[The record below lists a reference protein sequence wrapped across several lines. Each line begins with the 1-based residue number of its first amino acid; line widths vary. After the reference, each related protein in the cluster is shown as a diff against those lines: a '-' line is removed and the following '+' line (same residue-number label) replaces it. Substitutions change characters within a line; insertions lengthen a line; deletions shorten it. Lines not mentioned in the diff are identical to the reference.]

1 MCGLDPWPEIIGRLT
16 SHWHEATSTVRQAS
30 GRRKRRSRAVA
41 ARAVY
46 GVATIRR
53 IEWQPDTT
61 VLLSWSDATR
71 DSSLVTDITPGTP
84 LAISATFSI
93 GDTSDR
99 GVLSR

>member
-1 MCGLDPWPEIIGRLT
+1 MCGLDPWSQIIGRL
-16 SHWHEATSTVRQAS
+16 SSRWHEATSTVRQAS

-53 IEWQPDTT
+53 IEWQTDTA
-61 VLLSWSDATR
+61 VLVSWSDATR
-71 DSSLVTDITPGTP
+71 GSLLVTDITPGTP
-84 LAISATFSI
+84 LAISATLSI
-93 GDTSDR
+93 GETSDR